1 MITLF
6 CENEGSFKR
15 FEKGSKPQITIMT
28 ICARLG
34 SINSLYF
41 HIIGDG
47 QPKSVGVYRA
57 PL

>member
-47 QPKSVGVYRA
+47 QPKSVGVYS
-57 PL
+57 L